1 MFPEWSHRFSP
12 ERLGLDDF
20 TLTTAPSHLW
30 LDCHINNSLIVSRMQ
45 YMEKSHRKCSTLF
58 GLQLQHHV
66 GGHSWEPWASL
77 CLSQAVSLGVCV
89 SFHLISRSRFIP
101 GQVLLL
107 CTRLIS
113 GCSFL
118 LDINIS
124 PLRPRLLSL
133 FLQHPK

>member
-66 GGHSWEPWASL
+66 GDILGSLGHLSAFPRLSPL
-77 CLSQAVSLGVCV
+77 VSVCPSISFLGVGLSQAR
-89 SFHLISRSRFIP
+89 SF
-101 GQVLLL
+101 
-107 CTRLIS
+107 
-113 GCSFL
+113 SFAHGSFQDVHSSWTL
-118 LDINIS
+118 FIS